1 MTPKL
6 LLNALVKVI
15 SGIVIMSL
23 LLFLPAGTLYFPGA
37 LLLMGVLFVPMI
49 AAGFVLMF
57 KAPELLM
64 KRLNAREKQNEQKT
78 VVMFSALMFAVG
90 FIIAGLN
97 FRFGIFILPFGT
109 SIAASVVFLAGYLLY
124 AEVIRENKYL
134 SRTIEIQE
142 NQTVVD
148 TGLYGIVRHP
158 MYSATL
164 LMFLSMPIILG
175 DVFSFIL
182 FLSYPF
188 IIAKR
193 IKGEEA
199 LLEKELDGYTEY
211 KNRVKYKMIPFI
223 W

>member
-37 LLLMGVLFVPMI
+37 LLLMGVLFIPMI

-97 FRFGIFILPFGT
+97 FRFGIFILPFGA

-134 SRTIEIQE
+134 SRTIEVQE

-158 MYSATL
+158 MYGATL

-193 IKGEEA
+193 IKGEEV

-211 KNRVKYKMIPFI
+211 KKKVKYKMIPFI